1 MKKSK
6 RIIVRLLAISIIL
19 VAGSLLICACSVQ
32 SVRREPTDAI
42 ETTRQTTGTEFDTTV
57 SSKPTG
63 EPVPTEHPKDTITP
77 TPTNTPTPEAVFDL
91 IDNDMTRFGS
101 AGTLEFTK
109 DGIYFIDSDSAL
121 LFPDSRF
128 SSLGNYLYE
137 WRYGYADQTFSTD
150 GSCVALIPFMDD
162 RGLGKLYYS
171 DGTSAVKVAEDVDS
185 FILSDDGSALLYLTG
200 FYDHGVG
207 GSLYLFDRKTGESML
222 VSEGAGRLF
231 ALSPSGGAL
240 AFTTFGTPNDPD
252 SLICHYRAAGGET
265 ETLGEGMYPIAL
277 TDDAGIIYTVRTR
290 RDGALFSVYK
300 RGEKTRLFEDTSDEY
315 EDGCIVFNR
324 DRTQVV
330 FASREK
336 TYLCIDGDPAIAVFD
351 KGITS
356 VGQDTAGKTFSD
368 EARNKASVAYS
379 NTGNLC
385 NVTFL
390 FDEKREKWNETQVAE
405 SLSFDEYLRASSAQV
420 SLDEEE
426 AVSVDRIDTNDWS
439 LNEGKI
445 FRESEPDVIYY
456 LEVDEDMPYHP
467 DYDSSDRV
475 PYGHFYRTLYRVENT
490 EGAEPVRIAEKV
502 CEVRVGDFGIIYK
515 QYSGPAKVDGF
526 GFLDIVKVYHSADGE
541 HFNLVTNQH
550 IWLSVALGG

>member
-6 RIIVRLLAISIIL
+6 RIIVRLLAITIIF
-19 VAGSLLICACSVQ
+19 VAGSLLPSACSVR
-32 SVRREPTDAI
+32 SVRRAPTDAI
-42 ETTRQTTGTEFDTTV
+42 ETTRQTTGTEFDMTV

-63 EPVPTEHPKDTITP
+63 EPVPTEHPKDTITPTP

-109 DGIYFIDSDSAL
+109 DGIYFIDSDSAQ

-128 SSLGNYLYE
+128 PGLSTFLF
-137 WRYGYADQTFSTD
+137 ADIDQMFSTD

-207 GSLYLFDRKTGESML
+207 GSLNLFDRKTGESML

-315 EDGCIVFNR
+315 EAGCIVFNR

-336 TYLCIDGDPAIAVFD
+336 TYLSVDGDPAIAVFE

-356 VGQDTAGKTFSD
+356 VGQKMTGETFSD
-368 EARNKASVAYS
+368 EARNKASVSNS

-385 NVTFL
+385 NITFL

-405 SLSFDEYLRASSAQV
+405 ILSFDEYLRASSAQV

-426 AVSVDRIDTNDWS
+426 AVNVDRIDANDWS

-475 PYGHFYRTLYRVENT
+475 PYGHFYRTLYRVENK
-490 EGAEPVRIAEKV
+490 EGAEPVKIAEKV